1 MCSRAALDGALF
13 VQWVGD
19 WLAPTLPPDTIVI
32 LDNLSVHRHPGVRA
46 AIEAVGCHLRFLPPY
61 SPDFNPIELI
71 FAKLKTHLRGAEAR
85 AFEPLVEEIGR
96 GLATITPGDLR
107 ACYRHCGYRL
117 ADDRRRYTKRPGDRP
132 GALLCAFVLGESDG
146 QSSRSFEASGVPTGE
161 RIHASN
167 SAVRRSSYSA
177 Q

>member
-1 MCSRAALDGALF
+1 MLFLDETSTQTVMTRRTGRAPRGQRVIGRVPRNHGPNVTCLMAISVTGVQAPCVFEGALDGALF

-32 LDNLSVHRHPGVRA
+32 LDNLSVHRHPEVRA

-117 ADDRRRYTKRPGDRP
+117 ADD
-132 GALLCAFVLGESDG
+132 
-146 QSSRSFEASGVPTGE
+146 SRQPP
-161 RIHASN
+161 
-167 SAVRRSSYSA
+167 
-177 Q
+177 